1 MSMTSGTEQSEHQ
14 HQGPLLI
21 FQNPHSG
28 DRDLQQVRDTIME
41 QIRVAGRKAEFL
53 QFAPDTS
60 LERNFASAF
69 DQASDCNG
77 CVVVAGGDGTINAA
91 ASIAMQRG
99 QAMGIIPSGTF
110 NFVARSHGIPENT
123 SRAVRL
129 LLEERARPTRAGNIN
144 GRIFLVNSSI
154 GSYARLQQE
163 REGFKR
169 TIGRSRTV
177 ASLAAV
183 VSALRKSP
191 SMQLSLHYRGERQ
204 TVKSS
209 SLIMCNSRL
218 QLELIGVDTL
228 PGDAADELA
237 CLCLSP
243 VTVVT
248 QLAMIWKGWQR
259 QVSQA
264 DEVQSFIFDELL
276 IEVNNHRSRML
287 RVAVDGEIHR
297 LALPLNVKVSDK
309 PLWLVRPAVDG
320 EVASS

>member
-1 MSMTSGTEQSEHQ
+1 MSMTSGTDQSEYR
-14 HQGPLLI
+14 GPLLI

-28 DRDLQQVRDTIME
+28 DRDLQQVRDAIMA
-41 QIRVAGRKAEFL
+41 QTSMAGREVEFL
-53 QFAPDTS
+53 QFAANTT
-60 LERNFASAF
+60 LEQNFAAAF
-69 DQASDCNG
+69 DKALQCNG

-91 ASIAMQRG
+91 ATIAMVRG

-123 SRAVRL
+123 SRAVKL
-129 LLEERARPTRAGNIN
+129 LLDERPRATRSGSIN
-144 GRIFLVNSSI
+144 GRVFLVNSSI

-204 TVKSS
+204 IVKSS

-228 PGDAADELA
+228 PGDTADELV

-243 VTVVT
+243 VTVAT

-259 QVSQA
+259 QFSQA
-264 DEVQSFIFDELL
+264 DEVQSFIFDELVV
-276 IEVNNHRSRML
+276 EVANRRSRVL
-287 RVAVDGEIHR
+287 NVAVDGEMHR
-297 LALPLNVKVSDK
+297 LSLPLHVRVSDK
-309 PLWLVRPAVDG
+309 PLWLVRPPVDG
-320 EVASS
+320 EAVVA